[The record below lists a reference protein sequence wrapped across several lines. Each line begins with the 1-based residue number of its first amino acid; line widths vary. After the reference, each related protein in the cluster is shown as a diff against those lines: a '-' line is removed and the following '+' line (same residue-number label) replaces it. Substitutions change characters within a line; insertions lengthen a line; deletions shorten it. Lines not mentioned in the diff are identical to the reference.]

1 MKRSV
6 ATTIL
11 IVLLAAPVWAQ
22 DKATVPEPKLSE
34 VQRLKADLFK
44 ARVEIAQ
51 LRATLADRESRLAS
65 AELSAEQAKLA
76 AEFLA
81 AFKAPAGSTWDWATM
96 TVKLPEPATKK
107 EN

>member
-1 MKRSV
+1 MRRGFMTV
-6 ATTIL
+6 A
-11 IVLLAAPVWAQ
+11 LLLVAATAWAQ
-22 DKATVPEPKLSE
+22 DGPQLSAE
-34 VQRLKADLFK
+34 QKLKADLFK